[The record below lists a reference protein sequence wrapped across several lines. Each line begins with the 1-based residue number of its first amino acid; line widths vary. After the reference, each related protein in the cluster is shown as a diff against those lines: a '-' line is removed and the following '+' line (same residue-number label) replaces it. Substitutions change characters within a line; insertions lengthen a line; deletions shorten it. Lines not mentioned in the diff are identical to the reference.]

1 MENTSMNFNVF
12 AETVVR
18 ELKKTMGERFQIT
31 TTVVKKNN
39 GVELLGIVVQ
49 EEGLN
54 TSPTVYINDFYENY
68 KEGTAV
74 PKIVEALA
82 RILHQS
88 RIPEEVNLSDFL
100 DFERRR
106 NRSLSG

>member
-54 TSPTVYINDFYENY
+54 TSPISMTFM
-68 KEGTAV
+68 
-74 PKIVEALA
+74 KITRRGRQFQRLWRHLQGSFIRAG
-82 RILHQS
+82 S
-88 RIPEEVNLSDFL
+88 R
-100 DFERRR
+100 RK
-106 NRSLSG
+106 

>member
-54 TSPTVYINDFYENY
+54 TSPTVYINDFYER
-68 KEGTAV
+68 GRQFQRLWRHLQGSFIRAG
-74 PKIVEALA
+74 
-82 RILHQS
+82 S
-88 RIPEEVNLSDFL
+88 R
-100 DFERRR
+100 RK
-106 NRSLSG
+106 